1 MNKLT
6 EPKPDDSAP
15 SKIEVSQYNA
25 DTHSEVEKI
34 KVDSNYLRGTIQPS
48 LKNEITGA
56 VANDDL
62 MLIKFHGIYQQDDRD
77 LRQERQRQKLE
88 PLHSFMIRA
97 RVPGGVA
104 TAEQYIQMSE
114 LAKTYS
120 NGSLRLTT
128 RQAFQWHGVFKRNL
142 KSTIAGINQSLLDT
156 IAACGDVNRNVMSN
170 PLPETSK
177 IHAEIFQWSKRISE
191 HLLPKTKAYHEIW
204 LDGEKI
210 ESTEEPIYGKTYL
223 PRKFKTAI
231 AIPPY
236 NDVDV
241 YANDLGL
248 IAIVEKNKL
257 MGFNVLVGGGM
268 GSSHG
273 DTSTYPR
280 VASSIGFCT
289 PEQILA
295 VAENV
300 VKVQRDFGNREIR
313 KIARLKYTIDRLG
326 LETFKQKLFAYQ
338 GFSLAKA
345 KNIMFK
351 NNHDR
356 YGWFQDENGN
366 WHVTLYIHSGRIID
380 SKASQSFSG
389 LLEIA
394 KIHDGEFRISPNQNL
409 IISNITT
416 ANKSKIANIL
426 SRNNISI
433 GKKESP
439 TRANSL
445 ACVSFPT
452 CSLAMAEAERY
463 LPEFV
468 TRFEALLEEY
478 EILDV
483 PINLRMTGCPNG
495 CARPFI
501 AEIGLV
507 GKGPG
512 KYNLYL
518 GGGHF
523 GERLNKLF
531 KENVDEKEILQSLKP
546 IIEDYAK
553 HRVKE
558 EKFGNFCI
566 RKNYIAAVEN
576 GLDFHSSLKA
586 KKGEANV

>member
-1 MNKLT
+1 MNKLI
-6 EPKPDDSAP
+6 EPKPGDSAP
-15 SKIEVSQYNA
+15 SKIEASQYNA

-48 LKNEITGA
+48 LKNELTGA
-56 VANDDL
+56 VADDDL

-104 TAEQYIQMSE
+104 TAKQYVQMSE
-114 LAKTYS
+114 LAKSYS
-120 NGSLRLTT
+120 NRSLRLTT

-177 IHAEIFQWSKRISE
+177 IHAEVFQWSKRISE
-191 HLLPKTKAYHEIW
+191 HLLPKTNAYHEIW
-204 LDGEKI
+204 LDGEKVN
-210 ESTEEPIYGKTYL
+210 STEEPIYGQTYL

-248 IAIVEKNKL
+248 IAIIEKNKL

-273 DTSTYPR
+273 DKNTYPR

-289 PEQILA
+289 PEQVLA

-300 VKVQRDFGNREIR
+300 VKVQRDFGNREVR
-313 KIARLKYTIDRLG
+313 KLARLKYTIDRLG
-326 LETFKQKLFAYQ
+326 LEIFKQKLFAYQ
-338 GFSLAKA
+338 GFSLNKAKA
-345 KNIMFK
+345 ITFK

-356 YGWFQDENGN
+356 YGWFQDEKEK

-380 SKASQSFSG
+380 SKESQLFSG

-394 KIHDGEFRISPNQNL
+394 KIHGGEFRITPNQNL
-409 IISNITT
+409 IISNIEP
-416 ANKSKIANIL
+416 AYKSKIAKIL
-426 SRNNISI
+426 AQSKIST
-433 GKKESP
+433 GKRESA
-439 TRANSL
+439 TRLNSL
-445 ACVSFPT
+445 ACVAFPT

-463 LPEFV
+463 LPAFV
-468 TRFEALLEEY
+468 TQFEVLLKQY
-478 EILDV
+478 KILDL
-483 PINLRMTGCPNG
+483 PINVRMTGCPNG

-531 KENVDEKEILQSLKP
+531 KENIDEKTILKSLKP
-546 IIEDYAK
+546 ILEDYSK
-553 HRVKE
+553 HRTKA
-558 EKFGNFCI
+558 EKFGDFCI
-566 RKNYIAAVEN
+566 RTNYIKGVDN
-576 GLDFHSSLKA
+576 GMDFHTTDETNQNL
-586 KKGEANV
+586 VHV